1 MVYNNGFPATYQQQY
16 PQNQYQMQPQMQS
29 VQQPQPTQQATNL
42 QSFQQSPKKINV
54 VWAQGED
61 AARAYPIEPNS
72 MLIIFDTNMRSYY
85 TKSSD
90 ITGYPS
96 PMEIYDYHKREQA
109 NDVVYDQ
116 PMNSYD
122 MPENMATKE
131 DIQMVYDEVASMK
144 QMLQQNNQKQNNK
157 HQQQGGGNNDGNKQ
171 HG

>member
-1 MVYNNGFPATYQQQY
+1 MVYNQGVPASYQPMPPQNTYQVQ
-16 PQNQYQMQPQMQS
+16 PYQGATQPQMTQ
-29 VQQPQPTQQATNL
+29 VQPMPQMSNL

-72 MLIIFDTNMRSYY
+72 MLIIFDTNMKSYY

-96 PMEIYDYHKREQA
+96 PMEIYDYHKREQS
-109 NDVVYDQ
+109 DVVYDQ
-116 PMNSYD
+116 PTPSYD
-122 MPENMATKE
+122 MSENMATKE
-131 DIQMVYDEVASMK
+131 DMQMVYDEITSVK
-144 QMLQQNNQKQNNK
+144 QMLENRNNRQNK
-157 HQQQGGGNNDGNKQ
+157 QQGGVSDGNKQ

>member
-1 MVYNNGFPATYQQQY
+1 MVYNQGYPASYQ
-16 PQNQYQMQPQMQS
+16 PV
-29 VQQPQPTQQATNL
+29 VQQPVYQPQVVQAQPQPQVSNL

-96 PMEIYDYHKREQA
+96 PMEIYDYHKREQS
-109 NDVVYDQ
+109 DVVYDQ
-116 PMNSYD
+116 PMHSYD
-122 MPENMATKE
+122 MPENVVTKD
-131 DIQMVYDEVASMK
+131 DIQMITDEMASIK
-144 QMLQQNNQKQNNK
+144 QMLQSMNI
-157 HQQQGGGNNDGNKQ
+157 QQGGGINDSKQ

>member
-1 MVYNNGFPATYQQQY
+1 MVYNQGYPASYQ
-16 PQNQYQMQPQMQS
+16 PM
-29 VQQPQPTQQATNL
+29 VQQPQYQPQIAQPQVQPVPQVSNL

-96 PMEIYDYHKREQA
+96 PMEIYDYHKREQS
-109 NDVVYDQ
+109 DVVYDQ
-116 PMNSYD
+116 PMQSFD
-122 MPENMATKE
+122 MPDNMATKD
-131 DIQMVYDEVASMK
+131 DIQAITDEVVSLK
-144 QMLQQNNQKQNNK
+144 QMIQSMNM
-157 HQQQGGGNNDGNKQ
+157 QGGGVNDGKQ